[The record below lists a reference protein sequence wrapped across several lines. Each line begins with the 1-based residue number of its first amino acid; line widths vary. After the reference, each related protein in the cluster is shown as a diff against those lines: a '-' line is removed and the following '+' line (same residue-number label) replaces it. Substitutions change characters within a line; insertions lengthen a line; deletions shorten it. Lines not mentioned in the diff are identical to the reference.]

1 MVRKWEVDLTL
12 IEPWIDTLDD
22 EEYDNVIAAL
32 EQLEEH
38 GPVTRRPFVDTLE
51 GSEHPNMKELR
62 PRATKSGAHIRV
74 LFAFD
79 IQSRAIML
87 VAGDKA
93 GNWAKWYAT
102 NIPIADHLFTEHQEK
117 LKKKEADVAKAAKPK
132 TRKGKKR

>member
-1 MVRKWEVDLTL
+1 MGGRSDL
-12 IEPWIDTLDD
+12 IEAWIDTLDD

-51 GSEHPNMKELR
+51 GSKHPNMKELR
-62 PRATKSGAHIRV
+62 PRATKGGAHIRV

-79 IQSRAIML
+79 TQSRAIML

-93 GNWAKWYAT
+93 GNWARWYAT
-102 NIPIADHLFTEHQEK
+102 SIPIADRLFTEHQEK
-117 LKKKEADVAKAAKPK
+117 LRKKEADAANAAKPK
-132 TRKGKKR
+132 TRNKGKKR

>member
-1 MVRKWEVDLTL
+1 MTL
-12 IEPWIDTLDD
+12 IEAWIDALDD

-51 GSEHPNMKELR
+51 GSDHPNMKELR
-62 PRATKSGAHIRV
+62 PRATKGGAHMRV

-93 GNWAKWYAT
+93 GNWTKWYAT
-102 NIPIADHLFTEHQEK
+102 NIPIADRLFTEHQER
-117 LKKKEADVAKAAKPK
+117 LKKKQADAAKAAKPR
-132 TRKGKKR
+132 TGKGKKR